1 LRIRVPCVY
10 NDLQVHAA
18 KANWSPPC
26 SRLLAMNQAAFA
38 SAPPDRQITG
48 ERNPE
53 VMPEQVS
60 QFSWALRPDDFL
72 SSLWDGIEL
81 PAELVG
87 STAQRQLQFRV
98 GRYCAREAIRAL
110 DPPHVVASLP
120 RTASG
125 APLWPAGMTG
135 SITHTDDFVS
145 AAVAPTSKVEALGID
160 TERIMTAERARGV
173 SQAVAWPCELAHAR
187 AAGCDRLE
195 ALTLVFSAKEAI
207 FKCLHASVGRVFD
220 FCDVRIV
227 TIDARTRTF
236 MVRVVRPL
244 SVRFPA
250 QHILQ
255 GRFEIERGWIHT
267 GMLLRRE

>member
-1 LRIRVPCVY
+1 
-10 NDLQVHAA
+10 
-18 KANWSPPC
+18 
-26 SRLLAMNQAAFA
+26 
-38 SAPPDRQITG
+38 
-48 ERNPE
+48 
-53 VMPEQVS
+53 
-60 QFSWALRPDDFL
+60 
-72 SSLWDGIEL
+72 
-81 PAELVG
+81 
-87 STAQRQLQFRV
+87 
-98 GRYCAREAIRAL
+98 
-110 DPPHVVASLP
+110 
-120 RTASG
+120 
-125 APLWPAGMTG
+125 
-135 SITHTDDFVS
+135 
-145 AAVAPTSKVEALGID
+145 VAPTSKVEALGID